1 MVKAMTIYDISL
13 PVSEALVVWPGD
25 PPVRITQPAHLDRGD
40 PYTVSRLELGA
51 HTGTHVDAPAHFIG
65 GGAGVDRLPL
75 DLLVGPARVVHV
87 PEARALTPQVLEGL
101 SIPPN
106 TERLLFRTR
115 NSERWGREGGF
126 WEEYVGVPEAGARW
140 LVARGVRLVGIDY
153 LSISPYDDLLP
164 PHHTLLG
171 AGVIVV
177 EGLDLRG
184 IAPGAYQLVC
194 LPLKLVGGD
203 GAPARA
209 ILIEEEAGASGLK
222 AR

>member
-1 MVKAMTIYDISL
+1 MKTHDISL
-13 PVSEALVVWPGD
+13 PISESLVVWPGD
-25 PPVRITQPAHLDRGD
+25 PPVRITQPSHLDRGD

-51 HTGTHVDAPAHFIG
+51 HTGTHVDAPAHFVQ

-75 DLLVGPARVVHV
+75 DLLVGPAQVVHV
-87 PEARALTPQVLEGL
+87 PEAAALTAEVLECLGV
-101 SIPPN
+101 PPG

-115 NSERWGREGGF
+115 NSERWAGGMEGFRED
-126 WEEYVGVPEAGARW
+126 YVGFTDAGARW

-153 LSISPYDDLLP
+153 LSISSYSDLMP
-164 PHHTLLG
+164 PHQTLLG

-184 IAPGAYQLVC
+184 IAPGAYQLAC
-194 LPLKLVGGD
+194 LPLKLVDCD

-209 ILIEEEAGASGLK
+209 ILIED
-222 AR
+222 

>member
-1 MVKAMTIYDISL
+1 MTIHDITL
-13 PVSEALVVWPGD
+13 PVSEAMVVWPGD
-25 PPVRITQPAHLDRGD
+25 PPVLITQPAHLDRGD

-51 HTGTHVDAPAHFIG
+51 HTGTHVDAPAHFIRG
-65 GGAGVDRLPL
+65 GEGVDRLPL
-75 DLLVGPARVVHV
+75 ELLVGPARVVHV
-87 PEARALTPQVLEGL
+87 PEARALTPEVLESL
-101 SIPPN
+101 SIPPG

-115 NSERWGREGGF
+115 NSERWGSAERGF
-126 WEEYVGVPEAGARW
+126 WEEYVGVPAAGARW

-209 ILIEEEAGASGLK
+209 ILIEGQAGASGQE